1 MTYLEKPLRVN
12 KYPKRRKK
20 KRPHTQW
27 MNFDR
32 VVYSWGEVPSMY
44 YIWLLPTGV
53 DGGNERWYACKKE
66 RSYFEGYYHI
76 QGEYFRRV
84 FELPFWEY
92 GNGAVVVG
100 YVAVVYKSNFG
111 IHKGRFVFL
120 KNAFS
125 PGAEFSKAI
134 AYKRNSLC
142 ADTHFNDYKR
152 KVSKGK
158 VPIFETIM
166 QACNKLLLNSDSK
179 SGGKMYQGCEK
190 LKKEFLN
197 YKSNKED
204 YVRDVE

>member
-1 MTYLEKPLRVN
+1 MTYLEKPLRIN

-32 VVYSWGEVPSMY
+32 VVCTWGEVPSLY
-44 YIWLLPTGV
+44 YIWQLPI
-53 DGGNERWYACKKE
+53 DDEGGKGWFACKKE
-66 RSYFEGYYHI
+66 KTYFEGFYLIH
-76 QGEYFRRV
+76 GEYFSKV
-84 FELPFWEY
+84 FEVPFWEY
-92 GNGAVVVG
+92 GNGSVVLG
-100 YVAVVYKSNFG
+100 YVAVIYKSNFG

-125 PGAEFSKAI
+125 PGLEFSKAI
-134 AYKRNSLC
+134 AYKRSNQK
-142 ADTHFNDYKR
+142 AAMYFNDYKR

-158 VPIFETIM
+158 VPVFETIM
-166 QACNKLLLNSDSK
+166 QVCNKLLLNGDSK
-179 SGGKMYQGCEK
+179 AGGKMYRACEK